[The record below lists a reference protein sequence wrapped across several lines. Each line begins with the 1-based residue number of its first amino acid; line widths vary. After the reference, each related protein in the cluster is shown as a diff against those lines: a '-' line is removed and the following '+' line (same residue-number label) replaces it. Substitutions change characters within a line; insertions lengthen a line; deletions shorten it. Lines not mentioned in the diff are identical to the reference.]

1 MEEMLG
7 GARITYLG
15 HATFRL
21 TTPGDEQII
30 IDPFIQDNP
39 TTPDELKS
47 IGELDTI
54 LITHGHFDHFADAV
68 SLAQETGARTVSNF
82 EIYAYLQGKGVEAA
96 EPIQKGGTG
105 QVGGIK
111 VTATHAFHSSS
122 IQADDGS
129 LMYGGEPMGYVV
141 EFESG
146 FKLYHAGD
154 TALFGDMRLIGE
166 LYRPDIAILPIGDRL
181 VMGPREA
188 AHAARLLGVRHVV
201 PIHYDPAVL
210 PLFTG
215 TPEELRK
222 QLDSI
227 APGVTVHALSP
238 GEHLSS

>member
-1 MEEMLG
+1 MLG

-215 TPEELRK
+215 TPEEFRK

>member
-7 GARITYLG
+7 GVRITYLG

-215 TPEELRK
+215 TPEEFRK